1 MYENEVLIMIYKLT
15 LTDNNAAQAI
25 IFIPDG
31 VTALDLSN
39 NRLDLQRYSNLL
51 EIADAIPASVT
62 SLDLSNNGLGLTK
75 AYFATP
81 KHLTSLNLSFN
92 PLHEIS
98 LEGLVWLK
106 DSFAQIQTLCL
117 SYDTV
122 NDMSK
127 EQRQALRAVFPN
139 LQTITL
145 VDGSGKEIDS
155 SHSIKISNLIR
166 ELGVGNPEVPSL
178 LNQCIFFAKNQRANV
193 FNTSIPKELEERIS
207 NCNPL

>member
-1 MYENEVLIMIYKLT
+1 MIYKLI

-25 IFIPDG
+25 TSIPDG
-31 VTALDLSN
+31 ITTLDLSN
-39 NRLDLQRYSNLL
+39 NHLGLQTCCELL
-51 EIADAIPASVT
+51 EITDAIPASVT
-62 SLDLSNNGLGLTK
+62 SLDLSCNELGLTK
-75 AYFATP
+75 TYFVTP
-81 KHLTSLNLSFN
+81 KHVTSLNLSFN
-92 PLHEIS
+92 PLHQIS
-98 LEGLVWLK
+98 LDGLVWLK
-106 DSFAQIQTLCL
+106 DSFAHIQTLCL

-145 VDGSGKEIDS
+145 VDGNGKEIDS
-155 SHSIKISNLIR
+155 SHSIKVSNLIR

-178 LNQCIFFAKNQRANV
+178 LNQCIFFAKNQQKNM
-193 FNTSIPKELEERIS
+193 FNTNIPEELKEHIH

>member
-1 MYENEVLIMIYKLT
+1 MLYKLT
-15 LTDNNAAQAI
+15 LTNDNIAQDFI
-25 IFIPDG
+25 SIPDG

-39 NRLDLQRYSNLL
+39 SCLGLKRYSNLI
-51 EIADAIPASVT
+51 EIMDTIPTSVT

-75 AYFATP
+75 AYFTTP
-81 KHLTSLNLSFN
+81 KHVISLNLSFN
-92 PLHEIS
+92 SLHEIS
-98 LEGLVWLK
+98 LDGLVWLK

-139 LQTITL
+139 IQTITL

-155 SHSIKISNLIR
+155 SHSVKVSNLIR
-166 ELGVGNPEVPSL
+166 ELGVGHPEVPSL
-178 LNQCIFFAKNQRANV
+178 LNQCIFFAKNQQTNV
-193 FNTSIPKELEERIS
+193 FNTNIPEELKESIH